1 MGDKTEYSNEK
12 AEHTYKHDWFY
23 QVTLNV
29 LNDAFDSRIES
40 ITAEP
45 VTVNI
50 SSNIQN
56 LLIETSL
63 IKQEQEG
70 ALYHISSP
78 AFSTDGSLKFK
89 WKINNELVHEGEN
102 ASSFQYTFPKYGTT
116 YSISLEVTHIKTGE
130 VKSASPVAV
139 TTTLPSAK
147 LYPPQS
153 VMLNE
158 EVQFNGEVKDM
169 NTDQNFSSILK
180 NPVYELEVLQ
190 GNSTD
195 AHSKNN
201 SLIFKKVFD
210 TAGPRVIKL
219 KVTAENL
226 EAPIYSDPVTIY
238 VNEFVVS
245 CEFTSDDIT
254 GTENRFL
261 VKATCDLK
269 NEDSSY
275 VYTVSYWE
283 NLLKEI

>member
-1 MGDKTEYSNEK
+1 M
-12 AEHTYKHDWFY
+12 
-23 QVTLNV
+23 
-29 LNDAFDSRIES
+29 
-40 ITAEP
+40 
-45 VTVNI
+45 
-50 SSNIQN
+50 
-56 LLIETSL
+56 
-63 IKQEQEG
+63 
-70 ALYHISSP
+70 
-78 AFSTDGSLKFK
+78 
-89 WKINNELVHEGEN
+89 
-102 ASSFQYTFPKYGTT
+102 
-116 YSISLEVTHIKTGE
+116 
-130 VKSASPVAV
+130 AV

-169 NTDQNFSSILK
+169 NTDQDFSSILK
-180 NPVYELEVLQ
+180 NPVYELEGLQ

-275 VYTVSYWE
+275 VYTVSY
-283 NLLKEI
+283 